1 MNTLVVLLC
10 SVSLSTS
17 PVFLY
22 VTKTS
27 FVFPLCPRT
36 ASLFNVA
43 VYVIV
48 KFCVVFFSNDLQYFS
63 VKVIVAI
70 VLPFPFGF

>member
-1 MNTLVVLLC
+1 MNTLGVPVG
-10 SVSLSTS
+10 SVFLSTS

-22 VTKTS
+22 VTETA

-48 KFCVVFFSNDLQYFS
+48 KFCVVFFLMIYNIFQ
-63 VKVIVAI
+63 
-70 VLPFPFGF
+70 